1 MRGEACLQE
10 NLFKHF
16 NSKGHN
22 GSLHDVSLTLIDKT
36 DGKNPIK
43 QEHYL
48 QHILKNVGTSL
59 S

>member
-1 MRGEACLQE
+1 MRGKACLQE
-10 NLFKHF
+10 NLFDHF

-43 QEHYL
+43 QEHYF
-48 QHILKNVGTSL
+48 QHILKKVGTSL